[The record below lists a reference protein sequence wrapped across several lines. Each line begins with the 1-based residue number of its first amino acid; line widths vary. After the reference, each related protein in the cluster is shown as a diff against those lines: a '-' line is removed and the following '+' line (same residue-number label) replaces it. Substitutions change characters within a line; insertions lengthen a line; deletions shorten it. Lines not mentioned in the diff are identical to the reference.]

1 MGAAPCNQLKHRIV
15 IIDKC
20 KLSRAKMEKPMF
32 KVKGILLDLDGTIVD
47 SKEALLEAAKT
58 AFKMTGQKIVDAKIV
73 TEIPKRL
80 EQNLPIK
87 DLLKGISVQKFLDVY
102 LNAYYQNTSTKTKP
116 MPKVSDTLKK
126 LSKKAK
132 LALITMRYVPKEEI
146 IKELEKFGLAK
157 YFQYIITALDTRNPK
172 PSPEALIKCAKQ
184 LDIEM
189 CECVVVGDS
198 VADIKAGK
206 NAGIKTVAVLSG
218 IFSREELESEKPDL
232 IIENVNKLPDF
243 LE

>member
-1 MGAAPCNQLKHRIV
+1 
-15 IIDKC
+15 
-20 KLSRAKMEKPMF
+20 MEKSKL

-47 SKEALLEAAKT
+47 SKEAYLEAVKT
-58 AFKMTGQKIVDAKIV
+58 AFKTVGQRIVDPRIG

-87 DLLKGISVQKFLDVY
+87 DLLKGINVQKFLEVY

-116 MPKVSDTLKK
+116 LPEISDTLKK
-126 LSKKAK
+126 LSEKAK
-132 LALITMRYVPKEEI
+132 LALITMRYVPKEKV

-157 YFQYIITALDTRNPK
+157 YFQYVITALDTHEPK

-184 LDIEM
+184 FDIQM

-206 NAGIKTVAVLSG
+206 TAGARTVAVLSG
-218 IFSREELESEKPDL
+218 IFSQEELEREKPDL
-232 IIENVNKLPDF
+232 ILESVNKLPDF
-243 LE
+243 LK

>member
-1 MGAAPCNQLKHRIV
+1 
-15 IIDKC
+15 
-20 KLSRAKMEKPMF
+20 MEKSKL

-47 SKEALLEAAKT
+47 SKEAYLEAVKT
-58 AFKMTGQKIVDAKIV
+58 AFKTVGQRIVDPRIG

-87 DLLKGISVQKFLDVY
+87 DLLKGINVQKFLEVY

-116 MPKVSDTLKK
+116 LPEISDTLKK
-126 LSKKAK
+126 LSEKAK
-132 LALITMRYVPKEEI
+132 LALITMRYVPKEKV

-157 YFQYIITALDTRNPK
+157 YFQYVITALDTHEPK

-184 LDIEM
+184 FDIQM

-206 NAGIKTVAVLSG
+206 TAGARTVAVLSG
-218 IFSREELESEKPDL
+218 IFSREELEREKPDL
-232 IIENVNKLPDF
+232 ILESVNKLPDF
-243 LE
+243 LK

>member
-1 MGAAPCNQLKHRIV
+1 
-15 IIDKC
+15 
-20 KLSRAKMEKPMF
+20 MEKQRL

-47 SKEALLEAAKT
+47 SKEAYLEALKT
-58 AFKMTGQKIVDAKIV
+58 AFKMTGQRMVNAKMA

-87 DLLKGISVQKFLDVY
+87 DLLKGINVQKFLEVY

-116 MPKVSDTLKK
+116 VPKVSDTLEK

-132 LALITMRYVPKEEI
+132 LALITMRYVPKENV

-157 YFQYIITALDTRNPK
+157 YFRYVITALDTQNPK
-172 PSPEALIKCAKQ
+172 PSPEALIKCVKQ
-184 LDIEM
+184 LDVQM

-198 VADIKAGK
+198 VADVKAGK
-206 NAGIKTVAVLSG
+206 NAGAKTVAVLSG

-232 IIENVNKLPDF
+232 ILESVNKLPDF

>member
-1 MGAAPCNQLKHRIV
+1 
-15 IIDKC
+15 
-20 KLSRAKMEKPMF
+20 MENTRL

-47 SKEALLEAAKT
+47 SKEAYLEAVKT
-58 AFKMTGQKIVDAKIV
+58 AFKMTGQRMVDAKIV

-87 DLLKGISVQKFLDVY
+87 DLLKGIDVQKFLDIYFV
-102 LNAYYQNTSTKTKP
+102 AYYQATSVKARP
-116 MPKVSDTLKK
+116 IPKISDTLKK
-126 LSKKAK
+126 LSEKAK
-132 LALITMRYVPKEEI
+132 LALTTMRYVPKE
-146 IKELEKFGLAK
+146 KVASELEKFGLAK
-157 YFQYIITALDTRNPK
+157 YFQYIITALDTHDPK

-184 LDIEM
+184 LNIQI
-189 CECVVVGDS
+189 CECMVVGDS

-206 NAGIKTVAVLSG
+206 NAGAKPVAVLSG

-232 IIENVNKLPDF
+232 ILESVNKLPDF

>member
-1 MGAAPCNQLKHRIV
+1 
-15 IIDKC
+15 
-20 KLSRAKMEKPMF
+20 MEKPML

-47 SKEALLEAAKT
+47 SKEAYLEAVKT
-58 AFKMTGQKIVDAKIV
+58 AFKTIGQRMVDAKIA

-87 DLLKGISVQKFLDVY
+87 DLLKGIDTQKFLDTY
-102 LNAYYQNTSTKTKP
+102 LVAYYQATSTKTKLV
-116 MPKVSDTLKK
+116 PKISDTLEK

-132 LALITMRYVPKEEI
+132 LALTTMRYVPKEEVS
-146 IKELEKFGLAK
+146 KELEKFGIAK
-157 YFQYIITALDTRNPK
+157 YFQHIITALDTLDPK

-184 LDIEM
+184 LDIQM

-198 VADIKAGK
+198 VADVKAGK
-206 NAGIKTVAVLSG
+206 NAGAKTVAVLSG
-218 IFSREELESEKPDL
+218 IFSREELENEKPDL
-232 IIENVNKLPDF
+232 ILESVNKLPDF

>member
-1 MGAAPCNQLKHRIV
+1 
-15 IIDKC
+15 
-20 KLSRAKMEKPMF
+20 MEKT
-32 KVKGILLDLDGTIVD
+32 KLKIKGIFLDLDGTIVD
-47 SKEALLEAAKT
+47 SKEAYLEAVKT
-58 AFKMTGQKIVDAKIV
+58 AFKTMGQRMVNAKIV

-87 DLLKGISVQKFLDVY
+87 NLLKGIDVQKFLDAY
-102 LNAYYQNTSTKTKP
+102 LIAYYQATSLKTKP
-116 MPKVSDTLKK
+116 MPKISDTLKK

-132 LALITMRYVPKEEI
+132 LALITMRYVPKEKV

-157 YFQYIITALDTRNPK
+157 YFQYVITALDTHDPK

-184 LDIEM
+184 LDIQM

-206 NAGIKTVAVLSG
+206 NAGAKTVAVLSG

-232 IIENVNKLPDF
+232 ILESVNKLPDF

>member
-1 MGAAPCNQLKHRIV
+1 
-15 IIDKC
+15 
-20 KLSRAKMEKPMF
+20 MENTRL

-47 SKEALLEAAKT
+47 SKEAYLEAVKT
-58 AFKMTGQKIVDAKIV
+58 AFKMTGQKMVDAKIV

-87 DLLKGISVQKFLDVY
+87 DLLKGIDVQKFLNTY
-102 LNAYYQNTSTKTKP
+102 LNTYYQNTSTKTKP
-116 MPKVSDTLKK
+116 IPKISDTLKK
-126 LSKKAK
+126 LSEKAK
-132 LALITMRYVPKEEI
+132 LALITMRYVPKEKV

-157 YFQYIITALDTRNPK
+157 YFQYVITALDTRDPK

-184 LDIEM
+184 LDIQM

-206 NAGIKTVAVLSG
+206 NAGAKTVAVLSG
-218 IFSREELESEKPDL
+218 IFSREELEREKPDL
-232 IIENVNKLPDF
+232 ILESVNKLPDF

>member
-1 MGAAPCNQLKHRIV
+1 
-15 IIDKC
+15 
-20 KLSRAKMEKPMF
+20 MENTML

-47 SKEALLEAAKT
+47 SKEAYLEAVKT
-58 AFKMTGQKIVDAKIV
+58 AFKMTGQRMIDAKIV

-87 DLLKGISVQKFLDVY
+87 DLVKGIDVQKFLDVY

-116 MPKVSDTLKK
+116 VPQISDTLKK
-126 LSKKAK
+126 LSEKAK
-132 LALITMRYVPKEEI
+132 LALITMRYVPKEKV
-146 IKELEKFGLAK
+146 IKELKKFGLAK
-157 YFQYIITALDTRNPK
+157 YFQYVITALDTHDPK

-184 LDIEM
+184 LGIEM

-206 NAGIKTVAVLSG
+206 NAGAKTVAVLSG
-218 IFSREELESEKPDL
+218 IFSREELEREKPDL
-232 IIENVNKLPDF
+232 ILESVNKLQDF